1 MKNTKE
7 IQTILTA
14 VYCINHS
21 KQENKDKDIEQI
33 CEYAFDRILG
43 CNTNLLAACCV
54 GRTQEEILEEEEG
67 ARAQGEENIRGQP
80 PRHTASHGE
89 RTKNGI
95 QK

>member
-21 KQENKDKDIEQI
+21 KQESKDKDIEQI
-33 CEYAFDRILG
+33 CEYAFDRIFG

-54 GRTQEEILEEEEG
+54 GRTQEEILEEVNEIMHLE
-67 ARAQGEENIRGQP
+67 
-80 PRHTASHGE
+80 
-89 RTKNGI
+89 TKYKEYVAAKKGDN
-95 QK
+95 K